1 MSDAAQPKAPPAPE
15 AAAGGGK
22 QKRLAA
28 LLIPAV
34 AGLAIGAGGATGWF
48 VFASQGAPAAEESAE
63 HGGGESAEGE
73 AESAAEGDTGHG
85 AAAAAEHAEDPH
97 SEDAHA
103 ASEHGDAEPAAAD
116 HGADQGKSEHADS
129 GHGGSGKTSGRSHGG
144 GGGHGETP
152 DANGKGP
159 LWSLDPIVTN
169 LVNDG
174 TPMLLKLRLEL
185 GFASEQAREQ
195 AMGSDSAVRDA
206 VLTLVSSRRVAD
218 LTSFEGKV
226 LLKED
231 IRMRLDHVLDGPQVE
246 SVLVTEFVIQ

>member
-1 MSDAAQPKAPPAPE
+1 MSDAAKPKVPPAPE
-15 AAAGGGK
+15 AAAGAGK

-34 AGLAIGAGGATGWF
+34 AGLAIGVGGATGWF

-63 HGGGESAEGE
+63 HGSDEPAEGD
-73 AESAAEGDTGHG
+73 AEGDTGHG
-85 AAAAAEHAEDPH
+85 AAAAADHAEDPH
-97 SEDAHA
+97 SEDAPA
-103 ASEHGDAEPAAAD
+103 ASAHGDAEPAAAD
-116 HGADQGKSEHADS
+116 QDKSEHADS
-129 GHGGSGKTSGRSHGG
+129 GHGGSGKTGGRSHGG

-174 TPMLLKLRLEL
+174 TPMLLKLKLEL
-185 GFASEQAREQ
+185 GFASEEAREQ

-231 IRMRLDHVLDGPQVE
+231 IRMRLDHVLDGPQLK